1 VPDRNLLVARV
12 RAASS
17 LPEVMPEHAAIARI
31 QRPDMVGRSDI
42 EGIDEVQAVGQLA
55 SRERHRE
62 VGEGDEGSDS
72 SSPYIVLPA
81 NSAHQDKLNAESE
94 TLLRTP
100 GRW

>member
-1 VPDRNLLVARV
+1 VV
-12 RAASS
+12 
-17 LPEVMPEHAAIARI
+17 E
-31 QRPDMVGRSDI
+31 
-42 EGIDEVQAVGQLA
+42 AVGQLA

-62 VGEGDEGSDS
+62 LGEGDEGADS

-94 TLLRTP
+94 TLLRAP

>member
-1 VPDRNLLVARV
+1 VSGLQTTIRRYP
-12 RAASS
+12 S
-17 LPEVMPEHAAIARI
+17 
-31 QRPDMVGRSDI
+31 
-42 EGIDEVQAVGQLA
+42 VQAVGQLA
-55 SRERHRE
+55 SRERCRE
-62 VGEGDEGSDS
+62 VGEGDEGSDC